1 MRVGGSPVAAS
12 DHMTAN
18 PSESMDKRDT
28 GNQDWDIVVFYKA
41 IIPGHYIDANESAYK
56 ASVEHETTSQKLNGK
71 TQIFCCALVSRN
83 DVLCAHNKVQNLG
96 PKHGEKRRKDI
107 DIDRVL
113 SLHLLP
119 ATKEKIH

>member
-1 MRVGGSPVAAS
+1 MGGSPVAAS

-18 PSESMDKRDT
+18 PSESMDKSDT

-56 ASVEHETTSQKLNGK
+56 TSVEHEATSQKLNGK
-71 TQIFCCALVSRN
+71 AQIVCCALISSN
-83 DVLCAHNKVQNLG
+83 DVPGTHNEVQNLG
-96 PKHGEKRRKDI
+96 SKHGEKRRKDI